1 MKLSRSRAQG
11 PIVAVLAVL
20 AVACSPEAEQPSAG
34 QDRSAQTL
42 EAATPSETSGW
53 QASRL
58 TDPRPSVV
66 LIVIDTLR
74 ADAVSAHGLV
84 VGTTPHLDA
93 MAAKGLRYEHAYAPA
108 PWTAASHA
116 SLFSGLRVDEHGVGL
131 DGLNVM
137 PESFQVLAEDFRE
150 AGYATASFAEN
161 ALIDEE
167 FGFDRGFD
175 RFAAPDLLAGIDSS
189 IRGDALEPFKL
200 VERVRAWNRERDKS
214 RPYFLFVNIFDAHDP
229 YRVRDTNPWV
239 PEDLPKEEL
248 EYITSKYS
256 IPYSLCDAVPTRKH
270 LDLLRGLYLGDVAS
284 ADEKLGSILEILE
297 EGDEGTP
304 RIVVATSDHGEHLGE
319 NRLMGHRFSVRNVA
333 LHIPLIVTGL
343 PDRQPG
349 VIEQAVELRS
359 VRASLLCWA
368 LGRAC
373 GEALPQE
380 TSSRVGGD
388 AAESIFSIYSDS
400 VLGMPDWVREHF
412 KIEEEE
418 ELPSQARANC
428 SAQDPVFGEMVS
440 MIRFPMKI
448 TWFSNHEP
456 VLHDLRWDQAE
467 RSDQTKNQPDLAA
480 TLRREVEAFVRRNL
494 DGRAREDVPELSEEA
509 ARRLRQLGYI
519 EIE

>member
-1 MKLSRSRAQG
+1 M
-11 PIVAVLAVL
+11 
-20 AVACSPEAEQPSAG
+20 
-34 QDRSAQTL
+34 
-42 EAATPSETSGW
+42 
-53 QASRL
+53 
-58 TDPRPSVV
+58 
-66 LIVIDTLR
+66 
-74 ADAVSAHGLV
+74 
-84 VGTTPHLDA
+84 
-93 MAAKGLRYEHAYAPA
+93 
-108 PWTAASHA
+108 
-116 SLFSGLRVDEHGVGL
+116 
-131 DGLNVM
+131 
-137 PESFQVLAEDFRE
+137 
-150 AGYATASFAEN
+150 
-161 ALIDEE
+161 
-167 FGFDRGFD
+167 
-175 RFAAPDLLAGIDSS
+175 
-189 IRGDALEPFKL
+189 
-200 VERVRAWNRERDKS
+200 
-214 RPYFLFVNIFDAHDP
+214 
-229 YRVRDTNPWV
+229 
-239 PEDLPKEEL
+239 
-248 EYITSKYS
+248 
-256 IPYSLCDAVPTRKH
+256 
-270 LDLLRGLYLGDVAS
+270 
-284 ADEKLGSILEILE
+284 
-297 EGDEGTP
+297 
-304 RIVVATSDHGEHLGE
+304 
-319 NRLMGHRFSVRNVA
+319 A

-368 LGRAC
+368 LGSAC

-412 KIEEEE
+412 KIEEDE

-494 DGRAREDVPELSEEA
+494 DGRAREDLPELSEEA